1 MSNLIKTKM
10 VTCNVRVV
18 DGLCKVHT
26 YQQNFLDTV
35 SAVEDALDRFEQP
48 IFSVKVV
55 AVAVSSHE
63 MRAA

>member
-1 MSNLIKTKM
+1 MNDLVKTTM

-18 DGLCKVHT
+18 DGLCKVHE
-26 YQQNFLDTV
+26 YQQDFLDTV

-55 AVAVSSHE
+55 AIATTSHV